1 MKTLYSALLA
11 STVAI
16 CCLTVQANAN
26 TVTIA
31 SQNST
36 DFTVGTLPAD
46 QPQVL
51 LVPSSGGD
59 TVFNSIA
66 GSSSGTDR
74 SPFENQA
81 TDGSGAGDWAL
92 RHYDAVQ
99 GGSQGYVNVALSNTM
114 TMLWGSPDTY
124 NTISFCTGAG
134 GAGSCTVGAYV
145 AGVLPVTF
153 GHDLIT
159 FTTDF
164 TFSSILFATG
174 QNALEFADVS
184 TSFTQAGSTPLPA
197 ALPLFAGGLGV
208 MGLLARRRKRKF
220 SAVTA

>member
-31 SQNST
+31 SQNAT
-36 DFTVGTLPAD
+36 DFVVNPTDQAQVTLVGLSGTVY
-46 QPQVL
+46 
-51 LVPSSGGD
+51 
-59 TVFNSIA
+59 NNIM

-74 SPFENQA
+74 SPFENNA
-81 TDGSGAGDWAL
+81 TPGSGVGTWASN
-92 RHYDAVQ
+92 RYDAIQ
-99 GGSQGYVNVALSNTM
+99 GNSSGYVNVALSNTM

-145 AGVLPVTF
+145 SGVLPVTY

-164 TFSSILFATG
+164 AFSSILFASG

-184 TSFTQAGSTPLPA
+184 TSLTPLPA

>member
-26 TVTIA
+26 TVTTA
-31 SQNST
+31 SQDPT
-36 DFTVGTLPAD
+36 DFVVNPPD
-46 QPQVL
+46 QAQVA
-51 LVPSSGGD
+51 LVMLSG
-59 TVFNSIA
+59 TVFNNISN
-66 GSSSGTDR
+66 SVSGTDR

-81 TDGSGAGDWAL
+81 TDGSGAPGWENN
-92 RHYDAVQ
+92 RYDAVQ
-99 GGSQGYVNVALSNTM
+99 ANSSGYVNVALSNKM
-114 TMLWGSPDTY
+114 SMLWGSPDTY
-124 NTISFCTGAG
+124 NTISFCTGTG
-134 GAGSCTVGAYV
+134 GTGSCTVGAYI
-145 AGVLPVTF
+145 AGDLPITY
-153 GHDLIT
+153 GHDQIT

-164 TFSSILFATG
+164 TFSSILFASG

-184 TSFTQAGSTPLPA
+184 TSLTQAGSTPLPA